1 MHLGEV
7 HKINVRTVTLLGQ
20 PAASSSSRPILS
32 LAAET
37 PSSTVSIL
45 GIYTPPPDSTAAGT
59 NNAATSSSSKP
70 ASKTPII
77 VGATIG
83 GIAFL
88 AIVGFLAWFFLRRRN
103 HRRPYSRATTP
114 MLRKDGEEKRGL
126 RDTPDSG
133 AMRGSVG
140 AMFTPF
146 GAGKVPRDTF
156 NDLLLTHSRIFPS
169 SHG

>member
-20 PAASSSSRPILS
+20 PAASSTSRTILS
-32 LAAET
+32 LPAET
-37 PSSTVSIL
+37 STPTVSIL
-45 GIYTPPPDSTAAGT
+45 GYYTIPAASPTSTGT
-59 NNAATSSSSKP
+59 NNAATSAKP

-83 GIAFL
+83 GVAFL
-88 AIVGFLAWFFLRRRN
+88 GIVAFLAWFCLRRRPR
-103 HRRPYSRATTP
+103 RRPYSRATTP
-114 MLRKDGEEKRGL
+114 MLRKDGEEKREL

-140 AMFTPF
+140 TMFTPF
-146 GAGKVPRDTF
+146 GAGKVPRNTF
-156 NDLLLTHSRIFPS
+156 NDLF
-169 SHG
+169 